1 MLTGTLLKPSER
13 QKK

>member
-13 QKK
+13 QKR